1 MLCACSN
8 NFSIQELAYES
19 GRRLR
24 EWMNYIL
31 KNAFTILAEL
41 CSITL
46 ALAIIRHRYHYY
58 NSSFISGIKSSRG
71 DKG

>member
-8 NFSIQELAYES
+8 NFNIQELAYES
-19 GRRLR
+19 GRSLR
-24 EWMNYIL
+24 EWLNSIL
-31 KNAFTILAEL
+31 KNAFTFMDEL
-41 CSITL
+41 CYIIL
-46 ALAIIRHRYHYY
+46 ALAIIRHRYHDY